1 MHAERE
7 KWPPE
12 AVRVRLGYETNG
24 SRGPTSRKVAL
35 TGALTAAPADAR
47 RARLLDVRDHTP
59 VTLALRAGVAIDTTE
74 DRV

>member
-1 MHAERE
+1 MYAERE

-24 SRGPTSRKVAL
+24 SRGPTSREAAL
-35 TGALTAAPADAR
+35 TGAPADAR
-47 RARLLDVRDHTP
+47 RARLLDVRDHIP
-59 VTLALRAGVAIDTTE
+59 VAPAPWAGAAIDTTE

>member
-1 MHAERE
+1 MYAERE

-24 SRGPTSRKVAL
+24 SRGPTSREASL
-35 TGALTAAPADAR
+35 TGALTGAPADAR

-59 VTLALRAGVAIDTTE
+59 VAPAPRAGAAIDTTE

>member
-1 MHAERE
+1 MYAERE

-24 SRGPTSRKVAL
+24 SHGPISRQVAP
-35 TGALTAAPADAR
+35 TGALDDAR